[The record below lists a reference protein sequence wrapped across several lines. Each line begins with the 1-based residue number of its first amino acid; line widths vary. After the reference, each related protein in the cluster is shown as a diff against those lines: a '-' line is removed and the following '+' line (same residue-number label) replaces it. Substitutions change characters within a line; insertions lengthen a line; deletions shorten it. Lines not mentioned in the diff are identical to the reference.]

1 MAKYDINWLK
11 EKGFFE
17 TTTNLKIGDKDIVVD
32 KKNLLAYT
40 EVYNN
45 EEVEKIIKELSHYA
59 KIKYIWFYFP
69 FEEKTS
75 GGDKLKVF
83 RRYGGELHWFWYKPE
98 LRREFLKS
106 REDKLSEFSA
116 KNIDIL
122 FDTRDIA
129 ERFYWQLWEVRIKL
143 ARSIK
148 DLEEDGNKLLVV
160 QHLID
165 RLIFFYFLAQL
176 GLVRIKNKEKDWK
189 LDRKRTREFFKWICD
204 TLSEKDLQDFL
215 NKIFFDVLGKVEES
229 GWSSEYFEIGNEKFF
244 VTAPSLNGG
253 LFAEEEFEGKRER
266 EIKIN
271 GIRELIL
278 EILNKYNWIIGEEVP
293 EEEDVIGELTPEII
307 GHIYEKFVV
316 SLEELGKRLK
326 KINLNDIKTVK
337 GKLRAG
343 RKKIGSYYTPEE
355 ITNYIS
361 MNTIY
366 PYIKDRL
373 KDKFGRTGEKIISDL
388 FEKNNFDKKELEIIK
403 YLYLEILTK
412 IKICDNACG
421 SGSFLIAAGN
431 VLLRLYS
438 KILKILEDKLSEDK
452 DVKEI
457 LKDLSKSPSR
467 NYYIVRQIITNN
479 LYGVDIMRGAVEIA
493 KLRFWLWLISQ
504 IDPKEV
510 EDKRI
515 ETLPNLDFNLM
526 VGNSLIGFVDIED
539 VDFSKMLRES
549 KKIKKAL
556 YEFKG
561 FENLKVSNDTIAWLK
576 DLVKRKQEF
585 KTLPPE
591 KAIKIKEGLEKEL
604 EKAREFLNEKFYEL
618 LKAKKINVSKEDFLK
633 LKPFHWGFEFYE
645 VFDLEKPKEER
656 GFDIIIGN
664 PPYINIRELTK
675 YHNKSKDIFKLLY
688 KSASGLYDILVVFV
702 ERSINLLKNS
712 GNFCYILSN
721 KFTVADYGKYI
732 RKIILEN
739 TSLYLLSDV
748 STISVFRGVG
758 SYPIIMAFSKK
769 VPTTENKIRI
779 EKVRDIKELGRNFRL
794 VKQKDFLQEIDNLF
808 VLGEANTKDIINTI
822 EQDSKIL
829 KDFGVLHSGT
839 TGFEYQNWGKL
850 IRDESSKQSTKY
862 CKFIITGNIERYNID
877 ERKKVRYQGKSL
889 QKPIL
894 IFDKQITE
902 GKWRLFNSKKIVI
915 RGMAKKL
922 TAALDNIG
930 YALGVSV
937 YAITDLNVNPKIILC
952 IINSKLIDFYYK
964 EKFISK
970 HLAGGYIGYNKG
982 QLEQIPIKLPEDQQP
997 FIRLCDYML
1006 FLNETEERRKS
1017 EKEIIEFI
1025 DRQIIDCLV
1034 YELYLKEK
1042 FEKDGL
1048 KTNLLQ
1054 LVEPYLKDIENL
1066 KSDEEKLKTIKQ
1078 VVEKIKSDSKIMK
1091 EIEKIKNHKWV
1102 RIIEG
1107 KER

>member
-343 RKKIGSYYTPEE
+343 RKKIGAYYTPEE

-479 LYGVDIMRGAVEIA
+479 LYGVDIMEGAVEIA

-664 PPYINIRELTK
+664 PPYISIYRIPELEKKIYSST
-675 YHNKSKDIFKLLY
+675 FKFAH
-688 KSASGLYDILVVFV
+688 KKYDIYILFI
-702 ERSINLLKNS
+702 ERSISLLNNFGYFSYITSDKWIAEEYGFKLREFISKNK
-712 GNFCYILSN
+712 NIKEIVDFCN
-721 KFTVADYGKYI
+721 HP
-732 RKIILEN
+732 
-739 TSLYLLSDV
+739 
-748 STISVFRGVG
+748 VFRGVG
-758 SYPIIMAFSKK
+758 IRNIIFIFNQNKNYDKIIVKSEKFS
-769 VPTTENKIRI
+769 
-779 EKVRDIKELGRNFRL
+779 IK
-794 VKQKDFLQEIDNLF
+794 NL
-808 VLGEANTKDIINTI
+808 LLYEIINKHPKYHLRLDTGTI
-822 EQDSKIL
+822 ESQIINFILSKAVKLEEICY
-829 KDFGVLHSGT
+829 V
-839 TGFEYQNWGKL
+839 NWGCRPSPSEKYVFDEYSECLKVAKSKDKCKKL
-850 IRDESSKQSTKY
+850 IKGS
-862 CKFIITGNIERYNID
+862 NIERYYL
-877 ERKKVRYQGKSL
+877 KFPL
-889 QKPIL
+889 
-894 IFDKQITE
+894 
-902 GKWRLFNSKKIVI
+902 KWLAYSTSMYNPMFPQLFESDRIVI
-915 RGMAKKL
+915 KDIGIRPLKATFLSGSNKIYSDHTTINLISYDSLPKEKSIIQS
-922 TAALDNIG
+922 TKNKYKNINLK
-930 YALGVSV
+930 YL
-937 YAITDLNVNPKIILC
+937 LILV
-952 IINSKLIDFYYK
+952 NSKLINFYVS
-964 EKFISK
+964 KFLSDRL
-970 HLAGGYIGYNKG
+970 HV
-982 QLEQIPIKLPEDQQP
+982 LPENTRHLPIVLCKNQKP
-997 FIRLCDYML
+997 FIVICDYML
-1006 FLNETEERRKS
+1006 FLNESEERRNS
-1017 EKEIIEFI
+1017 EKALIEFL
-1025 DRQIIDCLV
+1025 DKQIIDCLV